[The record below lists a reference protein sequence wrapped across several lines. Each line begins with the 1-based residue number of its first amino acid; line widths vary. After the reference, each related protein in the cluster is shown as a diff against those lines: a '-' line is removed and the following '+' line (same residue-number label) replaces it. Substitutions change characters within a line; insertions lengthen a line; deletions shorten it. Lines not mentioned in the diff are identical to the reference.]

1 MIETPHRIKRGW
13 LIGVIV
19 CIILGVL
26 GLIPLLIIS
35 FQDLWPWVPFASVA
49 LWIISGIIYL
59 VGRSVTG
66 KPLGEPRL
74 K

>member
-1 MIETPHRIKRGW
+1 MIETPHRIRRGW

-19 CIILGVL
+19 CIVLGVL
-26 GLIPLLIIS
+26 GLIPLLINLRD
-35 FQDLWPWVPFASVA
+35 FWPWVPFASVA
-49 LWIISGIIYL
+49 LWIISGIVYL